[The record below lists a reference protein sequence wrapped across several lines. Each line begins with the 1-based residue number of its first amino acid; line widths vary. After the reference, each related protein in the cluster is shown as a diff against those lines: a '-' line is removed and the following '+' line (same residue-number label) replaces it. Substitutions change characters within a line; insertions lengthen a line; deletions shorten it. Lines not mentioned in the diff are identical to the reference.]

1 MCCFGRINRRKHEI
15 GRDHWFKVF
24 IPIIIPLRYRAYTR
38 FTGNQIARIAKLYPE
53 AYENTERISLVSSFA
68 TSILCGDYANIDMS
82 DGSGMNLL
90 DIRTHQWH
98 IPCLNACAPNLNER
112 LGDPVPTTT
121 LVGKI
126 HSYFVEY
133 MMILFMI

>member
-1 MCCFGRINRRKHEI
+1 MT
-15 GRDHWFKVF
+15 
-24 IPIIIPLRYRAYTR
+24 IPLLYRAYTR

-68 TSILCGDYANIDMS
+68 TSILCGDYVNIDLS

-90 DIRTHQWH
+90 DIRTHKWH
-98 IPCLNACAPNLNER
+98 IPCLNACAPNLYER

-133 MMILFMI
+133 ILIIYI